1 MKAWL
6 CAGEWD
12 EEQKG
17 PCAEGLDW
25 PVLDRVHIMGLLG
38 KINDA
43 SIKLEILSHD
53 GTPPRVSVVGAGQVH
68 SHIPFDLSLEAC

>member
-1 MKAWL
+1 M
-6 CAGEWD
+6 
-12 EEQKG
+12 G

-43 SIKLEILSHD
+43 SVKLELLSPD
-53 GTPPRVSVVGAGQVH
+53 GLPPRASASGSIQVN
-68 SHIPFDLSLEAC
+68 PVLFKFYGTLQPV